1 MTFWWRAKY
10 QSTGWTRLKKLA
22 KKKKTLYSCQFTLIH
37 SLSSLLAF
45 LLPADRRLVMERWSL
60 NVNLPLHHSTNGET
74 HTVEFNPGSNQ
85 VEVGQYQYR
94 EETVSQDKRNQGWRR
109 WSTNSDRYGKV
120 NSWNELNI
128 KTGELRYIGMNGQIK
143 FSSSCSQVNWA
154 LLLEQLDPIKRMS
167 EL

>member
-1 MTFWWRAKY
+1 MPV
-10 QSTGWTRLKKLA
+10 S
-22 KKKKTLYSCQFTLIH
+22 IH
-37 SLSSLLAF
+37 PHPLTIFALSLLAACGQATSHGAMKF
-45 LLPADRRLVMERWSL
+45 KCESPSPPFDK
-60 NVNLPLHHSTNGET
+60 GET

-143 FSSSCSQVNWA
+143 FRSSCSQVN
-154 LLLEQLDPIKRMS
+154 
-167 EL
+167 